1 MHSLYRL
8 RCLCAVRAWDL
19 SNYNYILYVVLQY
32 QTRATFQH
40 ICIRSVFRVSN
51 RIEVC
56 TRVFLISRHGGG
68 KGRRCECPC
77 QVSADGQRANAL
89 WCCAKGSSS
98 VAAASFL
105 RSRFL
110 SSFRRGWLLAILNL
124 IIFDVVEETAM
135 KVVDVLRPA
144 VEGRLADIKVCP
156 VTWPGVDSRGCSCG
170 NVSDCVCTK

>member
-1 MHSLYRL
+1 MH
-8 RCLCAVRAWDL
+8 AI
-19 SNYNYILYVVLQY
+19 NM
-32 QTRATFQH
+32 H
-40 ICIRSVFRVSN
+40 ICIRSVFRVSY
-51 RIEVC
+51 RLAYSIY
-56 TRVFLISRHGGG
+56 LYISRHGGG

-144 VEGRLADIKVCP
+144 VEGRLADIKACP
-156 VTWPGVDSRGCSCG
+156 VTWPGVDWGCSC
-170 NVSDCVCTK
+170 VVISRSVHVCVCT